1 MRTHSFIFALVLVLM
16 TMAGCAQKGPVLL
29 DVKFPAAAEV
39 APAPKPVVGVSPFV
53 DHRGVKSSVV
63 GKKAIPDGQENELVI
78 QGNSSELVTKRLKDV
93 LAARGITVKD
103 AVWDMTAEG
112 IKAEGVD
119 LLIGGEIKG
128 LWVESVSRPFKT
140 NITASVQLRVSLA
153 DAAEKKIVRTINL
166 NSKQER
172 ENVLFSRAQ
181 VEDMLAEAVTAAV
194 SQLLDD
200 EEVKKKIQ

>member
-1 MRTHSFIFALVLVLM
+1 M
-16 TMAGCAQKGPVLL
+16 
-29 DVKFPAAAEV
+29 
-39 APAPKPVVGVSPFV
+39 
-53 DHRGVKSSVV
+53 
-63 GKKAIPDGQENELVI
+63 
-78 QGNSSELVTKRLKDV
+78 
-93 LAARGITVKD
+93 
-103 AVWDMTAEG
+103 
-112 IKAEGVD
+112 
-119 LLIGGEIKG
+119 
-128 LWVESVSRPFKT
+128 
-140 NITASVQLRVSLA
+140 SLA